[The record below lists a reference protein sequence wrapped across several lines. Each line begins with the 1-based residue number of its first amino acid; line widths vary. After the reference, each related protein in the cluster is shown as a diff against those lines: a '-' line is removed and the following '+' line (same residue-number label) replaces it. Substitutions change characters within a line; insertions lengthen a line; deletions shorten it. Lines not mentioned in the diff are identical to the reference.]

1 MLAKRRNTAAESW
14 SSPIEGQA
22 CPSEPVRARF
32 RRRMSAALAPSRATI
47 SDIVPATNPEP
58 PVTIA
63 SPASTS
69 PASRPRR
76 AGATTPTSPDSP
88 RGPLEGP
95 GRGTDVVVLDTS
107 VLVADPGC
115 LRSFPNADL
124 VVPLIV
130 IEELDGHKTR
140 RDDVGRSAREAL
152 RTIEEFRLAH
162 GGDIRTAVDLPGGGT
177 LRVETN
183 GLHLETLREHGL
195 DPSKNDNRILA
206 ACVGLREDGHGVR
219 LVTNDTAL
227 RIKAAQLGFEAAE
240 YGPVSGAFDD
250 LETAAWPTFEV
261 SAELVH
267 ELYAGGGKARVA
279 FDSLGLED
287 RACADMMANSFAV
300 LRAGTSSVLVRAGAK
315 EVRALNP
322 HLEAYGLHPR
332 SKEQRAA
339 LTLLMD
345 PDVAIVALDG
355 RAGTGKTI
363 LALAAGLEQVVERGS
378 RYDRLAIYRPVVP
391 VGKADLGFLPGT
403 LEEKLEPWMSAVVDA
418 LAALTDERS
427 YIAARDTIDELLCR
441 GRLSMESVTF
451 LRGRTLQSSFIVVDE
466 AQNLEPATVKT
477 ILTRVGEG
485 AKIVFCGD
493 REQIDAPY
501 LSAHNNGLALLL
513 DAFRGQECF
522 GGMRLVTCERSEVAA
537 LAATLL

>member
-1 MLAKRRNTAAESW
+1 MNHAGCFGGPHWRVGAGRAGSPDSTA
-14 SSPIEGQA
+14 
-22 CPSEPVRARF
+22 
-32 RRRMSAALAPSRATI
+32 SR
-47 SDIVPATNPEP
+47 
-58 PVTIA
+58 VTIGHCTRA
-63 SPASTS
+63 DPELPVNFPDPSTRSRRPSAQPDVAMTS
-69 PASRPRR
+69 PADR
-76 AGATTPTSPDSP
+76 ATPVKPDTERSERNP
-88 RGPLEGP
+88 
-95 GRGTDVVVLDTS
+95 VVVLDTS
-107 VLVADPGC
+107 VLVADPGS
-115 LRSFPNADL
+115 LRSFPDADL
-124 VVPLIV
+124 VIPLIV

-152 RTIEEFRLAH
+152 RTIEQFRLAQ
-162 GGDIRTAVDLPGGGT
+162 GGDIRTPAPLPGGGT

-183 GLHLETLREHGL
+183 GLHLDTLREHGL
-195 DPSKNDNRILA
+195 DPAKNDNRILA
-206 ACVGLREDGHGVR
+206 ACVGLRAQGHAVR
-219 LVTNDTAL
+219 LITNDTAL

-240 YGPVSGAFDD
+240 HSTVSSSFDD
-250 LETAAWPTFEV
+250 LDNGAWPTIEV
-261 SAELVH
+261 SSELVH
-267 ELYAGGGKARVA
+267 DLYSAGGKTPVS
-279 FDSLGLED
+279 FDALTLED
-287 RACADMMANSFAV
+287 RACADLQPNTFAV
-300 LRAGTSSVLVRAGAK
+300 LRAGTSSVLVRANAK
-315 EVRALNP
+315 ELRALNP

-339 LTLLMD
+339 LSLLMD

-363 LALAAGLEQVVERGS
+363 LALAAGLEQVIERGS

-391 VGKADLGFLPGT
+391 VGKADIGFLPGT

-427 YIAARDTIDELLCR
+427 YVAARETIDELLCR

-513 DAFRGQECF
+513 DAFRGQNCF
-522 GGMRLVTCERSEVAA
+522 GGVRLVTCERSEVAA